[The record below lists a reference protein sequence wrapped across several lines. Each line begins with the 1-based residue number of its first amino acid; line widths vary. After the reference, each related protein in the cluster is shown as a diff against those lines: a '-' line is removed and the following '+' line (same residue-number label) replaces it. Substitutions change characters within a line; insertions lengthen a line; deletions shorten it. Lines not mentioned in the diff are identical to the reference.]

1 MGKQEVA
8 GTPGSRELDSSQDA
22 GTAVGRGR

>member
-1 MGKQEVA
+1 MGKQEAA

-22 GTAVGRGR
+22 GTAVSRGR